1 MFIGLFFRW
10 ILAMYSL
17 MPLLENCVLVA
28 DDIILMQSF
37 SSRRFANLLLSSV
50 IKMIQ
55 GQWNSLG
62 NLWETLSHI
71 WHTNLE
77 WGVFFKGGEGVED
90 I

>member
-71 WHTNLE
+71 
-77 WGVFFKGGEGVED
+77 D
-90 I
+90 IRT

>member
-1 MFIGLFFRW
+1 
-10 ILAMYSL
+10 
-17 MPLLENCVLVA
+17 MPLLANYVLVA

-55 GQWNSLG
+55 ARAVKFFGKSLR
-62 NLWETLSHI
+62 NFVPYMTYELRVEC
-71 WHTNLE
+71 
-77 WGVFFKGGEGVED
+77 FFKGGEGVED